1 MMAVHVHLL
10 CRNFGAN
17 KLHNSS
23 LQKILHVHQLF
34 ELILIEMKWF
44 LNCLACHDETT
55 QTCKYAEQ
63 ENEESEENDDTY
75 IAVTIHTSLTFNIIR
90 EPVVQ
95 FFVFSECIGLITS
108 ATMSTS
114 YHET

>member
-1 MMAVHVHLL
+1 MAVHVHLL

-63 ENEESEENDDTY
+63 ENEESEENGRHLHSRDNSH
-75 IAVTIHTSLTFNIIR
+75 VTHIQHYQGTGCAIFRI
-90 EPVVQ
+90 Q
-95 FFVFSECIGLITS
+95 
-108 ATMSTS
+108 
-114 YHET
+114 